1 MTDLAHVTLAISVV
15 GWLFRLV
22 VALVGALVVYVIG
35 ASMIKKLTVAP
46 PPEPTPEDLRA
57 VNLRYRCIVCG
68 AEVVMTVAADDDPD
82 APRHCREDMVLVTDA
97 PEP

>member
-1 MTDLAHVTLAISVV
+1 MDFAVVLCVSGV
-15 GWLFRLV
+15 GWVLRVV
-22 VALVGALVVYVIG
+22 VALVGAVVVYLVG
-35 ASMIKKLTVAP
+35 ASMIRKLTVAP

-82 APRHCREDMVLVTDA
+82 APRHCREDMVLVTEVAD
-97 PEP
+97 